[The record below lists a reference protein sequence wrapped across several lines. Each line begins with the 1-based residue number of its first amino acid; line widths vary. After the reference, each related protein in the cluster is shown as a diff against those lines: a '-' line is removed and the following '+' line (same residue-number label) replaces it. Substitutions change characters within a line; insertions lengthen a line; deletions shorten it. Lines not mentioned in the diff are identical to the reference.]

1 LPEKAFRR
9 RKAGRYSV
17 KKSVLF
23 ERVASL
29 RILGILS
36 GFSAFGGF
44 GPRLFVTFGV
54 MPKVKPFLV
63 FQDYLICAKP
73 KDCVSGFSYY
83 PDRAYLFFGRAK
95 HRRGQEARLLL

>member
-23 ERVASL
+23 ERSEF
-29 RILGILS
+29 RILGILF

-44 GPRLFVTFGV
+44 GPRLFVTFGA
-54 MPKVKPFLV
+54 MPKVKPFPC
-63 FQDYLICAKP
+63 IP
-73 KDCVSGFSYY
+73 G
-83 PDRAYLFFGRAK
+83 LFDMCKA
-95 HRRGQEARLLL
+95 QRLR